1 MLSLSIESKA
11 LIRSSERDDLSMRL
25 GQPEV
30 TIKILELVAV
40 SNSFRATVVE
50 EVLSGHLI
58 RLLASKLLS
67 IRILEVLHL
76 RERVMGK
83 EAKQIINRIS
93 VENPLEDFS
102 PLDIRCQTIPPHNN
116 IISLKRMCRKGV

>member
-25 GQPEV
+25 GRPEEI
-30 TIKILELVAV
+30 IKILELVAV
-40 SNSFRATVVE
+40 SNSYLATAVE
-50 EVLSGHLI
+50 EVLLGLLT
-58 RLLASKLLS
+58 RLLANKLLS
-67 IRILEVLHL
+67 ILILEVLHL

-93 VENPLEDFS
+93 EENPLEDFS
-102 PLDIRCQTIPPHNN
+102 PLDIRCQTIHPHNN